1 MKFNITNTSK
11 RSTHSRSLKGFT
23 LIELLISMTI
33 TLVIVGLLL
42 GMTKMAV
49 TAWRSASAKTRSSNI
64 AQEVFDTVG
73 RDLEGLV
80 IRSGNDFEWFSIEEG
95 EGELGPSGKSADIPN
110 PLQITF
116 FSAVTDRY
124 NGQIN
129 TDDDEGGDVS
139 TIRYRLVYQDQIE
152 EGGDEK
158 VYALYRERID
168 PDETFETYLAGD
180 DIGAIGSFNDTIE
193 RANFLAENI
202 VDFTLSF
209 NFEYTKDDSSKGYLR
224 QVISPG
230 GVGNDLSIKGDSV
243 LVGGNELDIPD
254 GGSSPR
260 LVGIDISA
268 LVISDGG
275 MNALETTSIDSD
287 TAFSEFL
294 NEHGT
299 HYSKSVII
307 PQP

>member
-80 IRSGNDFEWFSIEEG
+80 IRSGNNFEWFSIEEG
-95 EGELGPSGKSADIPN
+95 GGELGPSDESKIPN

-180 DIGAIGSFNDTIE
+180 NIGAIGNFDDTIE
-193 RANFLAENI
+193 RTNFLAENI

-224 QVISPG
+224 QVISSD
-230 GVGNDLSIKGDSV
+230 GVGNDLSIKGNSV
-243 LVGGNELDIPD
+243 LVGGNEIAIPS
-254 GGSSPR
+254 GGGSPR

-275 MNALETTSIDSD
+275 MNALETTSIKSD
-287 TAFSEFL
+287 TEFSEFL